1 MAPMDTCRDS
11 RSSLRNERG
20 SVESATFYVVI
31 AMAAA
36 IAFFTGYGFVQSR
49 VPSAPVLA
57 RAGAHPALFGGPVVA
72 SDQQSPIADV
82 DPASAPVPG
91 PLEASSRPAAGVQ
104 RVAIDASGGY
114 FSPNVLYVRAG
125 SPVELA
131 FGRGRGELASV
142 SIPALGLVQDLTA
155 GGAIVRVESLAP
167 GRYTFMSGSGEAGG
181 VIIAR

>member
-1 MAPMDTCRDS
+1 MTTGRDS
-11 RSSLRNERG
+11 HHGIRNERG

-49 VPSAPVLA
+49 LPAAPAVVS
-57 RAGAHPALFGGPVVA
+57 AGAHPALFGGPVVA
-72 SDQQSPIADV
+72 ADQLSPVADA
-82 DPASAPVPG
+82 DPVLMPAPG
-91 PLEASSRPAAGVQ
+91 PIEASSRPAAGVQ
-104 RVAIDASGGY
+104 RVAIESSGGY

-131 FGRGRGELASV
+131 FGRGRGELSSV

-155 GGAIVRVESLAP
+155 GGAIVRIGPLET
-167 GRYTFMSGSGEAGG
+167 GRYTFTSGSGEAGG